1 MQAIDLGIKVPNMNK
16 PRNRLFCRLD
26 GQTSAL
32 RIQKRLAA
40 LNRLGLLA
48 SESIPVFEEATQ
60 TASSFLEAPI
70 CILGLGVDNELC
82 FKSTFG
88 LSSIGLMNQLASYRK
103 IPLEES
109 FSTYVIDSE
118 QPLAI
123 DNTVTDTV
131 FAASSLTQHYGI
143 RAYLGVPLISSEGLC
158 LGTLEILDTE
168 PRDFTSKD
176 LEFLTL
182 TARWCLREFE
192 RDYALK
198 NQLQIANN
206 EVIQTQAISIMGR
219 EKLNESTHHL
229 AFSANNSEGWQS
241 RQPDYLEIPNHPTT
255 VASDDIHATNL
266 IKVKLLAQLTQE
278 LRTPLT
284 SVIGMAS
291 VLRREVYGPLTTK
304 QREYLEIIH
313 NSGQNLISLVDEIV
327 NLGVL
332 GNQDA
337 TVRVSSVDIEML
349 CQQVINSLVDIGKQ
363 HQQSLRLSV
372 EPGNRIWLLDK
383 DKVKQALYYL
393 IISVLE
399 MSESGGEVR
408 IHVSRRNRAL
418 NLAVWLSHPWLG
430 DGLPQVEFYSQSVTK
445 ALAIAESQNFDNHA
459 SSGMSDVLLG
469 NRVLT
474 ASALMTVINSDK
486 KLNSTNNKPTD
497 RDRVSRD
504 VLGLLF
510 SCHLT
515 ELHQGKIIVQ
525 GSPEAGYRYIIQ
537 LPKVEQDENELG

>member
-1 MQAIDLGIKVPNMNK
+1 MQAIDLGIRVPNMNK

-26 GQTSAL
+26 GQTPSV
-32 RIQKRLAA
+32 RIQKRSATLS
-40 LNRLGLLA
+40 RLGLLE
-48 SESIPVFEEATQ
+48 SESVPVFEEATQ
-60 TASSFLEAPI
+60 TASSFLETPI
-70 CILGLGVDNELC
+70 CILGLGVDNELW

-88 LSSIGLMNQLASYRK
+88 LSSMGLMNQLASYRK

-109 FSTYVIDSE
+109 FSTYIMDSE

-123 DNTVTDTV
+123 DNTVIDTV
-131 FAASSLTQHYGI
+131 FANSSLTQLYGI
-143 RAYLGVPLISSEGLC
+143 RAYLGVPLISSDGLC
-158 LGTLEILDTE
+158 LGTLEVMDTE
-168 PRDFTSKD
+168 PRQFSCKD
-176 LEFLTL
+176 LEFLAL

-192 RDYALK
+192 RDYAIK
-198 NQLQIANN
+198 NQQQLSTDIQDLSFPIAN
-206 EVIQTQAISIMGR
+206 A
-219 EKLNESTHHL
+219 K
-229 AFSANNSEGWQS
+229 GW
-241 RQPDYLEIPNHPTT
+241 QPDYLTTQNHREPK
-255 VASDDIHATNL
+255 SNNINATNL
-266 IKVKLLAQLTQE
+266 IKVKLLGQLTQE

-291 VLRREVYGPLTTK
+291 VLRREVYGPLTIK

-332 GNQDA
+332 GNQD
-337 TVRVSSVDIEML
+337 TSVKVSSVDIEML

-363 HQQSLRLSV
+363 HQQNLRLSV

-430 DGLPQVEFYSQSVTK
+430 DGLPQVELYSQSVTK
-445 ALAIAESQNFDNHA
+445 ALAIAESQNFEHTA

-474 ASALMTVINSDK
+474 ASALMMVINSEK
-486 KLNSTNNKPTD
+486 QNSDSKSTE
-497 RDRVSRD
+497 RVSRD

-525 GSPEAGYRYIIQ
+525 GSPESGYRYIIQ
-537 LPKVEQDENELG
+537 LPKVEQDENELE

>member
-1 MQAIDLGIKVPNMNK
+1 MIQVQTIDLGIRVPGMNK

-26 GQTSAL
+26 GQTPSQ
-32 RIQKRLAA
+32 RIQKRSAA
-40 LNRLGLLA
+40 LSHLGLLA

-70 CILGLGVDNELC
+70 CILGLGVDNELW

-88 LSSIGLMNQLASYRK
+88 ISSMGLMNQLASYRK

-109 FSTYVIDSE
+109 FSSYVMDSE

-123 DNTVTDTV
+123 DNTLIDTI
-131 FAASSLTQHYGI
+131 FASSSLTQHYGI

-158 LGTLEILDTE
+158 LGTLEIMDTE
-168 PRDFTSKD
+168 PRQFTSKD
-176 LEFLTL
+176 LEFLAL

-192 RDYALK
+192 RDYAIK
-198 NQLQIANN
+198 NQQKRTN
-206 EVIQTQAISIMGR
+206 EISGD
-219 EKLNESTHHL
+219 L
-229 AFSANNSEGWQS
+229 AFTSNSSGWKSDYVAKSNSQNSQPNN
-241 RQPDYLEIPNHPTT
+241 IN
-255 VASDDIHATNL
+255 ATNL

-291 VLRREVYGPLTTK
+291 VLRREVYGPLTIK

-332 GNQDA
+332 GNQDT
-337 TVRVSSVDIEML
+337 TVKVSSVDIEML
-349 CQQVINSLVDIGKQ
+349 CQQVINSLVDIAKQ

-393 IISVLE
+393 IVSVLE

-430 DGLPQVEFYSQSVTK
+430 DGLPQVEFYSKSVTQ
-445 ALAIAESQNFDNHA
+445 ALAIAESQSFENSA

-474 ASALMTVINSDK
+474 SPALMSVINSEK
-486 KLNSTNNKPTD
+486 QFSNSKATEK
-497 RDRVSRD
+497 VSRD
-504 VLGLLF
+504 ILGLLF
-510 SCHLT
+510 ACHLT
-515 ELHQGKIIVQ
+515 ELHQGKVIVQ

>member
-1 MQAIDLGIKVPNMNK
+1 MNK

-26 GQTSAL
+26 GQTPSQ
-32 RIQKRLAA
+32 RIQKRSATLSH
-40 LNRLGLLA
+40 LGLLA
-48 SESIPVFEEATQ
+48 SESVPVFEEATQ

-70 CILGLGVDNELC
+70 CILGLGVDNELW

-88 LSSIGLMNQLASYRK
+88 ISSMGLMNQLASYRK

-123 DNTVTDTV
+123 DNTVTNAV
-131 FAASSLTQHYGI
+131 FATSSLTQHYGI

-158 LGTLEILDTE
+158 LGTLEVMDTE
-168 PRDFTSKD
+168 PREFTSKD
-176 LEFLTL
+176 LDFLAL

-192 RDYALK
+192 RDYAIK
-198 NQLQIANN
+198 NQQQPSTEASSHLSLAVSNSAQWKSDYLGTRN
-206 EVIQTQAISIMGR
+206 SS
-219 EKLNESTHHL
+219 EST
-229 AFSANNSEGWQS
+229 SSNIN
-241 RQPDYLEIPNHPTT
+241 
-255 VASDDIHATNL
+255 ATNL
-266 IKVKLLAQLTQE
+266 IKVKLLGQLTQE

-291 VLRREVYGPLTTK
+291 VLRREVYGPLTIK

-332 GNQDA
+332 GNQDS
-337 TVRVSSVDIEML
+337 TVKKSSVDIEML

-445 ALAIAESQNFDNHA
+445 ALAIAESQNFENTA

-474 ASALMTVINSDK
+474 ASALMTVINSQK
-486 KLNSTNNKPTD
+486 KTSSVNQKQA
-497 RDRVSRD
+497 DRVSRD

-537 LPKVEQDENELG
+537 LPKLEQDESKLG

>member
-1 MQAIDLGIKVPNMNK
+1 MQTIDLGTRVPDMNK

-26 GQTSAL
+26 GQTYSQK
-32 RIQKRLAA
+32 IQERSAA
-40 LNRLGLLA
+40 LSRLGVLA

-60 TASSFLEAPI
+60 TASSFLEVPV
-70 CILGLGVDNELC
+70 CILGLGVENELWL
-82 FKSTFG
+82 KSTFG
-88 LSSIGLMNQLASYRK
+88 LSSTGLMNQLASYRR

-118 QPLAI
+118 QSLAI
-123 DNTVTDTV
+123 DSTVVNTV
-131 FAASSLTQHYGI
+131 FATSSLTQHYGI
-143 RAYLGVPLISSEGLC
+143 RSYLGVPLISSDGIC
-158 LGTLEILDTE
+158 LGTLEVMDIE
-168 PRDFTSKD
+168 PRTFTSKD
-176 LEFLTL
+176 LDFLAL

-192 RDYALK
+192 RDYAIK
-198 NQLQIANN
+198 HQ
-206 EVIQTQAISIMGR
+206 QTS
-219 EKLNESTHHL
+219 STDGCHSTSL
-229 AFSANNSEGWQS
+229 TTTNSGAWGVNYPVEQ
-241 RQPDYLEIPNHPTT
+241 DNYVTPTT
-255 VASDDIHATNL
+255 NIQATNL

-327 NLGVL
+327 NVGVL
-332 GNQDA
+332 SNQK
-337 TVRVSSVDIEML
+337 TGIETSSADIEML
-349 CQQVINSLVDIGKQ
+349 CQQAINNLVDIAKQ
-363 HQQSLRLSV
+363 HQQTLRLSV
-372 EPGNRIWLLDK
+372 EPGNRIWSLDK

-399 MSESGGEVR
+399 MSEAGGEVR
-408 IHVSRRNRAL
+408 IHVSRRNKAL

-445 ALAIAESQNFDNHA
+445 ALAIAEAQNFEKST
-459 SSGMSDVLLG
+459 SSGVTDVLLN

-474 ASALMTVINSDK
+474 ASALMSVIDGEK
-486 KLNSTNNKPTD
+486 QLDREGKPTE
-497 RDRVSRD
+497 RVSRD

-510 SCHLT
+510 ACHLT
-515 ELHQGKIIVQ
+515 ELHQGKVIVQ

-537 LPKVEQDENELG
+537 LPKAKQEESDLE

>member
-1 MQAIDLGIKVPNMNK
+1 MQALDLGNKVPNTNQ

-26 GQTSAL
+26 GQTPSE
-32 RIQKRLAA
+32 RIQKRSAA
-40 LNRLGLLA
+40 LSRLGLLA
-48 SESIPVFEEATQ
+48 SDSVPVFEEATQ

-70 CILGLGVDNELC
+70 CILGLGVDRELW

-88 LSSIGLMNQLASYRK
+88 LSSMGLMSQLASYRK
-103 IPLEES
+103 IPLEET

-123 DNTVTDTV
+123 YNTVTDTI
-131 FAASSLTQHYGI
+131 FATSSLTQHYGI
-143 RAYLGVPLISSEGLC
+143 RSYLGVPLISSEGLC
-158 LGTLEILDTE
+158 LGTLEVMDTE
-168 PRDFTSKD
+168 PRQFTSKD
-176 LEFLTL
+176 LEFLSL

-192 RDYALK
+192 RDYAIKTQQQTSSKISADLSFAAIDTGGWEPNYLSK
-198 NQLQIANN
+198 QNRPSAPSNN
-206 EVIQTQAISIMGR
+206 I
-219 EKLNESTHHL
+219 
-229 AFSANNSEGWQS
+229 
-241 RQPDYLEIPNHPTT
+241 D
-255 VASDDIHATNL
+255 ATNL
-266 IKVKLLAQLTQE
+266 IKVKLLSQLTQE

-291 VLRREVYGPLTTK
+291 VLRREVYGPLTIK

-332 GNQDA
+332 GNQDTELK
-337 TVRVSSVDIEML
+337 TVSVDIEML
-349 CQQVINSLVDIGKQ
+349 CQQAINSLVDLAKQ
-363 HQQSLRLSV
+363 HQQNLRLSV

-383 DKVKQALYYL
+383 EKVKQALYYL

-445 ALAIAESQNFDNHA
+445 ALAIAESQNFENA
-459 SSGMSDVLLG
+459 ASGMSDVLLG

-474 ASALMTVINSDK
+474 ASALMSVIDSENKHSGLPDGSAK
-486 KLNSTNNKPTD
+486 QRNKPTE
-497 RDRVSRD
+497 RVSREI
-504 VLGLLF
+504 LGLLF

-515 ELHQGKIIVQ
+515 ELHQGKVIVQ

-537 LPKVEQDENELG
+537 LPKIEQDEELG

>member
-1 MQAIDLGIKVPNMNK
+1 MQTIDLGNRIPNTNQ

-26 GQTSAL
+26 GQTPSE
-32 RIQKRLAA
+32 RIQKRSATLS
-40 LNRLGLLA
+40 RLGLLA
-48 SESIPVFEEATQ
+48 SDSVPVFEEATQ
-60 TASSFLEAPI
+60 TASSFLETPI
-70 CILGLGVDNELC
+70 CILGLGVERELW

-88 LSSIGLMNQLASYRK
+88 LSSMGLMSQLASYRK
-103 IPLEES
+103 IPLEET

-123 DNTVTDTV
+123 YNTVIDTI

-158 LGTLEILDTE
+158 LGTLEVMDTE
-168 PRDFTSKD
+168 PRQFTSKD
-176 LEFLTL
+176 LEFLSL

-192 RDYALK
+192 RDYAIK
-198 NQLQIANN
+198 
-206 EVIQTQAISIMGR
+206 TQQQMSSEKSADLSFAAI
-219 EKLNESTHHL
+219 EP
-229 AFSANNSEGWQS
+229 EGWQPSYLSQQNLQQRDRS
-241 RQPDYLEIPNHPTT
+241 RIGTHSS
-255 VASDDIHATNL
+255 ASNNIDATNS
-266 IKVKLLAQLTQE
+266 IKVKLLSQLTQE

-291 VLRREVYGPLTTK
+291 VLRREVYGPLTIK

-332 GNQDA
+332 GNRDTEVK
-337 TVRVSSVDIEML
+337 TVSVDIEML
-349 CQQVINSLVDIGKQ
+349 CQQAINSLVDIAKQ

-372 EPGNRIWLLDK
+372 EPGNRIWMLDK
-383 DKVKQALYYL
+383 EKVKQALYYL

-408 IHVSRRNRAL
+408 IHVSRRNHAL

-445 ALAIAESQNFDNHA
+445 ALAIAESQSFDNVA
-459 SSGMSDVLLG
+459 NGMSDVLLG

-474 ASALMTVINSDK
+474 ASALMKVIDSEK
-486 KLNSTNNKPTD
+486 KLSDRDKPTE
-497 RDRVSRD
+497 RVSRD
-504 VLGLLF
+504 ILGLLF

-515 ELHQGKIIVQ
+515 ELHQGQVIVQ

-537 LPKVEQDENELG
+537 LPKVEQNDLG

>member
-1 MQAIDLGIKVPNMNK
+1 MIEVQAVDLGLRVPKMNQ

-26 GQTSAL
+26 GITPSA
-32 RIQKRLAA
+32 RTQKRLMA
-40 LNRLGLLA
+40 LSRLGLLK
-48 SESIPVFEEATQ
+48 SEAVPVFEEATQ
-60 TASSFLEAPI
+60 TASNFTEAPI
-70 CILGLGVDNELC
+70 CILGLAVEQELW
-82 FKSTFG
+82 FKSAFG
-88 LSSIGLMNQLASYRK
+88 LSTIGLMNQLATYRK
-103 IPLEES
+103 VSLEES

-123 DNTVTDTV
+123 ENTISDTV
-131 FAASSLTQHYGI
+131 FARSNITQHYGV

-158 LGTLEILDTE
+158 IGTLEVMDVE
-168 PRDFTSKD
+168 SRQFSSKD
-176 LEFLTL
+176 IDFLAL

-198 NQLQIANN
+198 CQQKQNN
-206 EVIQTQAISIMGR
+206 PESQNHATLTLVQQPEWETNGITTKAIST
-219 EKLNESTHHL
+219 NP
-229 AFSANNSEGWQS
+229 NNSS
-241 RQPDYLEIPNHPTT
+241 NNVD
-255 VASDDIHATNL
+255 STNL

-304 QREYLEIIH
+304 QREYLQIIH

-337 TVRVSSVDIEML
+337 EVNASSVDLEML
-349 CQQVINSLVDIGKQ
+349 CQQVINGLVDLAKQ
-363 HQQSLRLSV
+363 HQQSIRLSV
-372 EPGNRIWLLDK
+372 EPGNRIWSLDK

-418 NLAVWLSHPWLG
+418 NIAVWLSHPWLG

-445 ALAIAESQNFDNHA
+445 ALAIAEAQGEDSI

-474 ASALMTVINSDK
+474 ASALMAVIDSEKRQETKNPDK
-486 KLNSTNNKPTD
+486 I
-497 RDRVSRD
+497 SRD

-510 SCHLT
+510 CCHLI
-515 ELHQGKIIVQ
+515 ELHQGKVIVQ
-525 GSPEAGYRYIIQ
+525 GSAESGYRYILQ
-537 LPKVEQDENELG
+537 LPKINSEEDAG

>member
-1 MQAIDLGIKVPNMNK
+1 VQAIDLGIRVPNMNK

-26 GQTSAL
+26 GQTPSQ

-48 SESIPVFEEATQ
+48 SESVSVFEEATQ
-60 TASSFLEAPI
+60 TASSFLEAPV
-70 CILGLGVDNELC
+70 CILALGVDNELW

-88 LSSIGLMNQLASYRK
+88 LSSMGLMNQLASYRK

-109 FSTYVIDSE
+109 FSTYIIDSE

-123 DNTVTDTV
+123 DNTVTNTV

-143 RAYLGVPLISSEGLC
+143 RAYLGVPLITSEGLC
-158 LGTLEILDTE
+158 LGTLEIMDTE
-168 PRDFTSKD
+168 SREFTSKD
-176 LEFLTL
+176 LDFLTL

-198 NQLQIANN
+198 NHQQIVSESSNN
-206 EVIQTQAISIMGR
+206 LTLAVTHS
-219 EKLNESTHHL
+219 EK
-229 AFSANNSEGWQS
+229 QK
-241 RQPDYLEIPNHPTT
+241 PDYLEASP
-255 VASDDIHATNL
+255 ASDAPSHDIHATNL

-332 GNQDA
+332 GNQDT
-337 TVRVSSVDIEML
+337 TVKASSVDIEML

-363 HQQSLRLSV
+363 HQQTLRLSV

-408 IHVSRRNRAL
+408 IHVSRRNQAL

-445 ALAIAESQNFDNHA
+445 ALAIAESQHLEQNTN
-459 SSGMSDVLLG
+459 SGMSDVLLG

-474 ASALMTVINSDK
+474 ASALMTVINSEK
-486 KLNSTNNKPTD
+486 KASNPANKPT
-497 RDRVSRD
+497 DRVSRD

-515 ELHQGKIIVQ
+515 ELHQGKVIVQ

-537 LPKVEQDENELG
+537 LPKVEQEENELG